1 MTKKLYAI
9 ILNNKIVGDLI
20 HGGRAI
26 YESESEAKEKL
37 NFISTYAI
45 EYFSNQG
52 IEPYPKSSYSI
63 KEYILKKNKKKIQNK
78 KKLDIMGNLFA
89 KLSNSK
95 IPDKYIIKLYT
106 KKELYQKIQQYI
118 QTICQLKQKLE
129 EKEKE
134 IEILKNLKT
143 DEMALKAI
151 QEAISIQS
159 TNNYPQIF
167 IQDMESGRVFEY
179 GKNCHDRLVISEDGR
194 SLHYANLQNGDGS
207 KFGNYRFYYEKPL
220 IETEMDKAHEFE
232 IDYYARHLH
241 NEPLEQENQTQ
252 LAIKE
257 LEKLRNNILINQKG
271 DDGWTS
277 LEVDLQYLVDMINEQ
292 IEKLE
297 GEK

>member
-63 KEYILKKNKKKIQNK
+63 KEYILKEDKKKIQNK

-106 KKELYQKIQQYI
+106 KKELYQKMQQYI
-118 QTICQLKQKLE
+118 QTICQLKQQLA
-129 EKEKE
+129 EKQNTINEINKEFVQAVHDWKALCAEKDKE
-134 IEILKNLKT
+134 INELNKT
-143 DEMALKAI
+143 LEMCK
-151 QEAISIQS
+151 
-159 TNNYPQIF
+159 
-167 IQDMESGRVFEY
+167 
-179 GKNCHDRLVISEDGR
+179 H
-194 SLHYANLQNGDGS
+194 
-207 KFGNYRFYYEKPL
+207 
-220 IETEMDKAHEFE
+220 
-232 IDYYARHLH
+232 
-241 NEPLEQENQTQ
+241 
-252 LAIKE
+252 IK
-257 LEKLRNNILINQKG
+257 RY
-271 DDGWTS
+271 D
-277 LEVDLQYLVDMINEQ
+277 
-292 IEKLE
+292 
-297 GEK
+297 